1 MEKPTFPVRPVR
13 REELGGLLAL
23 YTFLGENPLPAD
35 MAAVLPLWE
44 RILQN
49 PDYRILVIEEGGRL
63 VSSCTLLIVP
73 NLTHG
78 QRPYA
83 LVENVV
89 THPDFRGRGYG
100 TAVLDAAAAAAR
112 RENCYKIMRLT
123 GSTRESTLRFY
134 QEAGYPGDL
143 KTGFCRK
150 LD

>member
-1 MEKPTFPVRPVR
+1 MEKAECAVRPVR
-13 REELGGLLAL
+13 REELGGLLGL
-23 YTFLGENPLPAD
+23 YTFLGDNPLPAD

-49 PDYRILVIEEGGRL
+49 PDYRILVIEEGRRI
-63 VSSCTLLIVP
+63 VSSCTLLVVP

-89 THPDFRGRGYG
+89 THPDFRGRGFG
-100 TAVLDAAAAAAR
+100 TAVLNAAREIAR
-112 RENCYKIMRLT
+112 RENCYKIMLLT
-123 GSTRESTLRFY
+123 GSKRESTLQFY
-134 QEAGYPGDL
+134 KRAGYRDDL
-143 KTGFCRK
+143 KTGFCQK